1 MSLYWYKEEIW
12 TQKQS
17 CLGRRWP
24 LTNQGEKPEIDAS
37 SKQQLE
43 LDMEQQTGSK

>member
-1 MSLYWYKEEIW
+1 MSLFDKNEIW

-17 CLGRRWP
+17 CLGRRWLLP
-24 LTNQGEKPEIDAS
+24 NQGEKPEIDAS

-43 LDMEQQTGSK
+43 LVMEQQTGSK